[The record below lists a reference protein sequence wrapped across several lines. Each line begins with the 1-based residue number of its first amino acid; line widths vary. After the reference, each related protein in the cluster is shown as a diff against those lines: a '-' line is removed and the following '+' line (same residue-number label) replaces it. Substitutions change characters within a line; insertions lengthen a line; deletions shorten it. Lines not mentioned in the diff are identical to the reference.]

1 MRVTKC
7 RHKSDST
14 LVGLSKVNPEDL
26 RWDIIIQVWS
36 EKKKKKKLV
45 QCQKALL
52 LSIAR
57 HDNFMSHLF
66 FFFFFCSVQSANPL
80 QFNSF
85 VISTLTDLTPWEK
98 KKEEAYFHFSVK
110 SVVFTVLKSV
120 VVLHNYVNVAIERSR
135 GNASIS
141 L

>member
-26 RWDIIIQVWS
+26 RWDIIRQVWS
-36 EKKKKKKLV
+36 GKKKKKKNLYSV
-45 QCQKALL
+45 KRLCSFLL
-52 LSIAR
+52 PDMITSWVI
-57 HDNFMSHLF
+57 FF

-98 KKEEAYFHFSVK
+98 KKNYFHFSVK

-141 L
+141 R